1 MGACE
6 EGAVEGGLSPL
17 RLAPDE
23 DLLPPQL
30 EAHVHEVLPV
40 LAAGLPV
47 LDDPHYCNGLLVRG
61 DVEEVLPALGK
72 AAGVAH
78 LQTVLLAGDDPEE
91 LDALPTVEFHVG
103 NILVVPEGVL
113 GSADVGVL
121 GGYREGFQ
129 HL

>member
-1 MGACE
+1 MIRALGWI
-6 EGAVEGGLSPL
+6 
-17 RLAPDE
+17 
-23 DLLPPQL
+23 
-30 EAHVHEVLPV
+30 
-40 LAAGLPV
+40 AGLAVSTLSLGCATPSAPTQTHSERLETERILGRPV
-47 LDDPHYCNGLLVRG
+47 ATEPLDLPEIQSG

-103 NILVVPEGVL
+103 DVLVVPEGVL